1 MSTTGLG
8 GLIVG
13 GGSGWIERKCG
24 YAVDNLLSVELVTA
38 DGQILTASE
47 TENPELFWGTRGGGG
62 NLGVATRFDLRL
74 HRIGP
79 TVLGGLLVYPAEMAA
94 AVLRN
99 FRDVMAAAPDDVGGG
114 VALLTAPH
122 ADFVPGPVRG
132 QPVVAVV
139 ACYAGPAGEGEEA
152 LRPLR
157 EFGPPAVDL
166 VEPMPYVAL
175 QQMIDEGYPAGKRNY
190 WTGDFLAGLPD
201 DAIDVL
207 CSFHRSAPSP
217 LTQILTLPGGGA
229 CTRVPDGTMV
239 IAERGAP
246 FNLHITSLWA
256 DPADDEANI
265 SWTRALSAAM
275 KPFTTG
281 RVYVNFIGD
290 EGHDRVVASFGREG
304 YARLQA
310 LKDRYDPENLF
321 SSNQNV
327 VPSARQ

>member
-1 MSTTGLG
+1 
-8 GLIVG
+8 
-13 GGSGWIERKCG
+13 
-24 YAVDNLLSVELVTA
+24 
-38 DGQILTASE
+38 
-47 TENPELFWGTRGGGG
+47 
-62 NLGVATRFDLRL
+62 
-74 HRIGP
+74 
-79 TVLGGLLVYPAEMAA
+79 MAA

-99 FRDVMAAAPDDVGGG
+99 FRDVMAGAPDEVGGG

-122 ADFVPGPVRG
+122 ADFVPEPVRG
-132 QPVVAVV
+132 QPVVGVIAS
-139 ACYAGPAGEGEEA
+139 YAGPAGEGEEA

-166 VEPMPYVAL
+166 IEPKPYVAL
-175 QQMIDEGYPAGKRNY
+175 QQLIDDDYPHGLRNY

-201 DAIDVL
+201 EAIDVL
-207 CSFHRSAPSP
+207 CRFHRSVPSP
-217 LTQILTLPGGGA
+217 RTAILTLPGGGA
-229 CTRVPDGTMV
+229 AARVPDGTMA

-246 FNLHITSLWA
+246 FNLHITSLWE

-265 SWTRALSAAM
+265 VWTRALGAAM

-290 EGHDRVVASFGREG
+290 EGHDRVVASFGRDG